1 MRRLPTS
8 AIDPERKVKTMKV
21 SVPIGPSS
29 VLGWLAAAG
38 GLITSTVQSIEGSH
52 ALASGPGKWP
62 AILGMASLVATNLG
76 RQLQAAGLPK
86 AAAIAGDVGELPA
99 ALQSI
104 ARACRSRAPTST
116 SQRPRAGGRKRREC
130 LGAVAGAR
138 SQGSQRHA
146 AGGGPRPASRRQHP
160 LHARRAPLAGNRSS
174 SCRVGRPLPERGRL
188 LVLRRLV

>member
-99 ALQSI
+99 ALQSL
-104 ARACRSRAPTST
+104 AREAQANVAKVQASPDGVDSASVPFSRADVD
-116 SQRPRAGGRKRREC
+116 
-130 LGAVAGAR
+130 VA
-138 SQGSQRHA
+138 A
-146 AGGGPRPASRRQHP
+146 A
-160 LHARRAPLAGNRSS
+160 ARRRAQAP
-174 SCRVGRPLPERGRL
+174 
-188 LVLRRLV
+188 